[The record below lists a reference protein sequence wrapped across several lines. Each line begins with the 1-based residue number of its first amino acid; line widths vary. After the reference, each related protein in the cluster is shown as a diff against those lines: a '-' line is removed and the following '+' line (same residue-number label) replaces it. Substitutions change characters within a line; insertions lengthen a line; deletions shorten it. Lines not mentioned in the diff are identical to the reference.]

1 MPHIY
6 LPMDGAFYLPNR
18 LIYEKQKPYMAPA
31 KSLIQKSLEPETSW
45 QLSGS
50 LHEASLVILS
60 ELICFT
66 KMAIQ

>member
-18 LIYEKQKPYMAPA
+18 LIYEKQKSCMAPA
-31 KSLIQKSLEPETSW
+31 KSIITKWLRTIDSW

-50 LHEASLVILS
+50 LHEARLEILR
-60 ELICFT
+60 ELISFT